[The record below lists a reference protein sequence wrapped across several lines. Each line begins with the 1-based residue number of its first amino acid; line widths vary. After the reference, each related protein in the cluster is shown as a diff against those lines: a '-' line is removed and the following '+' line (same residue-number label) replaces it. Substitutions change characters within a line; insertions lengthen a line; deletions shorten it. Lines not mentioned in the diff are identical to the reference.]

1 MRIRIFYFIREAL
14 TSFKRNWVMSIAA
27 ASTVAVCLILVGAVV
42 ILALI
47 VGNIIRGLESKVEIQ
62 VFLKDSTPTSEV
74 KTLQNEILSWSEV
87 SKVYYISKEEAWERL
102 KKDLKDQPE
111 LLEAVSGNPLP
122 ASLEIRLGNPRLVA
136 STVKKIKQRSGIHN
150 LVDDLERD
158 IKYGQKVI
166 PKFFKVTWI
175 IRVVGGIIIAVL
187 CFASLV
193 LIANTIRLAIFARRK
208 EIAIM
213 KLVGAS
219 NWFIRWPFLLEGILQ
234 GLIGSV
240 AAILVLYVA
249 KLSLISKAK
258 EALPFLPISFSEV
271 IFWKLMLILTLAGIL
286 IGVTGSA
293 IALRKF
299 LRV

>member
-47 VGNIIRGLESKVEIQ
+47 VGNIIRGLESKVEVQ

-122 ASLEIRLGNPRLVA
+122 ASLEIRLKNPRLVA
-136 STVKKIKQRSGIHN
+136 STVRKIKQRSGIHN

-234 GLIGSV
+234 GLIGAV
-240 AAILVLYVA
+240 AAILVLYIA
-249 KLSLISKAK
+249 RLSLISKAK

>member
-1 MRIRIFYFIREAL
+1 
-14 TSFKRNWVMSIAA
+14 MSIAA

-62 VFLKDSTPTSEV
+62 VFLRDSAPTSEV
-74 KTLQNEILSWSEV
+74 KNLQNEILSWSEV
-87 SKVYYISKEEAWERL
+87 SKVYYISKEKAWERL

-122 ASLEIRLGNPRLVA
+122 ASLEIRLENPRLVA
-136 STVKKIKQRSGIHN
+136 STVRKIKRRSGIHN
-150 LVDDLERD
+150 LIDDLERD

-234 GLIGSV
+234 GLIG
-240 AAILVLYVA
+240 ATTAILVLYVA

-258 EALPFLPISFSEV
+258 EALPFLPISFGEA
-271 IFWKLMLILTLAGIL
+271 IFWKLMLTLTLAGIFM
-286 IGVTGSA
+286 GVAGSA